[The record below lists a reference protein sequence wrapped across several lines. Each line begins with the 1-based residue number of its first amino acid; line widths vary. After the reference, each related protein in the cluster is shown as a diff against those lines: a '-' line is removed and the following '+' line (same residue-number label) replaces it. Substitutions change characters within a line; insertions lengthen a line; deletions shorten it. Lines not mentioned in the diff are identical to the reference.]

1 MKNPIKATVGFGEDV
16 GIGVGLGLG
25 KIGAT
30 VRFSRV
36 KIHEE
41 LKCQLLTCKNSVIDP
56 AFCQLLV
63 LRLRNHVEVCC
74 QDLVERVTYHVL
86 ARCH

>member
-41 LKCQLLTCKNSVIDP
+41 LKCQLL
-56 AFCQLLV
+56 V

-74 QDLVERVTYHVL
+74 QDLVERVT
-86 ARCH
+86 

>member
-1 MKNPIKATVGFGEDV
+1 
-16 GIGVGLGLG
+16 VGLGLG

-41 LKCQLLTCKNSVIDP
+41 LKCQLL
-56 AFCQLLV
+56 V

-74 QDLVERVTYHVL
+74 QDLVERVT
-86 ARCH
+86 